1 MVGNAKTV
9 NRGENVKR
17 VPSTPNASGT
27 VQTAENWAKTAENW
41 AETRKRLTGNVQ
53 EFLPWQKNGPL
64 CAMAAVYLSFTA
76 EGQGSWER
84 VSFPGIVGGGCVP
97 VPPSG

>member
-27 VQTAENWAKTAENW
+27 VQTAENWAKIAENW
-41 AETRKRLTGNVQ
+41 AKPWSETRKRLTGA
-53 EFLPWQKNGPL
+53 K
-64 CAMAAVYLSFTA
+64 T
-76 EGQGSWER
+76 
-84 VSFPGIVGGGCVP
+84 
-97 VPPSG
+97 

>member
-53 EFLPWQKNGPL
+53 EFLPWQKNGPF
-64 CAMAAVYLSFTA
+64 CAH
-76 EGQGSWER
+76 GS
-84 VSFPGIVGGGCVP
+84 SVP
-97 VPPSG
+97 LLHS

>member
-27 VQTAENWAKTAENW
+27 VQTAENWAKTW
-41 AETRKRLTGNVQ
+41 TVTRKRLTGTKSDGTCPVNAQRVR
-53 EFLPWQKNGPL
+53 NG
-64 CAMAAVYLSFTA
+64 ANS
-76 EGQGSWER
+76 
-84 VSFPGIVGGGCVP
+84 
-97 VPPSG
+97 

>member
-27 VQTAENWAKTAENW
+27 VQTAENWRKQLKLGKTVVGNAKTVNRAK
-41 AETRKRLTGNVQ
+41 T
-53 EFLPWQKNGPL
+53 
-64 CAMAAVYLSFTA
+64 
-76 EGQGSWER
+76 
-84 VSFPGIVGGGCVP
+84 
-97 VPPSG
+97 

>member
-9 NRGENVKR
+9 NRGEHEKR

-41 AETRKRLTGNVQ
+41 AKPWSETRKRLTGA
-53 EFLPWQKNGPL
+53 K
-64 CAMAAVYLSFTA
+64 T
-76 EGQGSWER
+76 
-84 VSFPGIVGGGCVP
+84 
-97 VPPSG
+97 

>member
-27 VQTAENWAKTAENW
+27 VETAENW

-97 VPPSG
+97 VPPTG

>member
-27 VQTAENWAKTAENW
+27 MQTAENWAKTW
-41 AETRKRLTGNVQ
+41 TETRKPCTGAKNV
-53 EFLPWQKNGPL
+53 
-64 CAMAAVYLSFTA
+64 
-76 EGQGSWER
+76 ER
-84 VSFPGIVGGGCVP
+84 VP
-97 VPPSG
+97 